1 MINATLQGNSGTCY
15 VVSLPDGKFMGH
27 ISATDGKAIHVTI
40 SKISIQFLQEKN
52 IIDPIEALACDGT
65 NTNVG
70 AEGGIN
76 HLIEVS
82 IGRALQWNVC
92 LVHASELPLRH
103 LIIELELD
111 GPTTGANTVGN
122 KKNINRQPRKNIRN
136 RNQRRIFNQNT
147 SSHLKWLLFNGCS

>member
-76 HLIEVS
+76 HLIEVHVS

-92 LVHASELPLRH
+92 LLHANELPLRH
-103 LIIELELD
+103 LIIELD
-111 GPTTGANTVGN
+111 GPTTGANTFAGPTGKLLPDVLN
-122 KKNINRQPRKNIRN
+122 YPVIRYKRFNR
-136 RNQRRIFNQNT
+136 
-147 SSHLKWLLFNGCS
+147 

>member
-1 MINATLQGNSGTCY
+1 MLHFKETQE
-15 VVSLPDGKFMGH
+15 
-27 ISATDGKAIHVTI
+27 HVTLFH
-40 SKISIQFLQEKN
+40 FLMESSWAIYRQLMVRLYMQLFRKLASTFFRRKTS
-52 IIDPIEALACDGT
+52 IEALACDGT

-92 LVHASELPLRH
+92 LLHANELPLRH
-103 LIIELELD
+103 LIIELD

-122 KKNINRQPRKNIRN
+122 KKDINGQPRKISETG
-136 RNQRRIFNQNT
+136 IKEGF
-147 SSHLKWLLFNGCS
+147 